1 MYIAKSNSVVSGT
14 VWLNVVASLPC
25 TSAVAAVAA
34 VAAVPA
40 VPAGAAVPLRSLVR
54 VVVSIQAPMPLFL
67 FGSFDN
73 PIVRHQSTTALENQ
87 MQHGVSF
94 PPHAVPGTCA
104 VSKQKVHVPKGR
116 GAGTPKQLLL
126 PANKTTGTPL
136 QTS

>member
-1 MYIAKSNSVVSGT
+1 MRGHQQTTVMYIAKSNGVVSGT

-25 TSAVAAVAA
+25 TSAVAVAA
-34 VAAVPA
+34 VAAIDA
-40 VPAGAAVPLRSLVR
+40 VPVFSLRSLVR
-54 VVVSIQAPMPLFL
+54 VVVSIQTPMPLFL

-104 VSKQKVHVPKGR
+104 VSK
-116 GAGTPKQLLL
+116 
-126 PANKTTGTPL
+126 
-136 QTS
+136 

>member
-1 MYIAKSNSVVSGT
+1 MRGHQQTTVMYIAKSNGVVSGT

-34 VAAVPA
+34 V
-40 VPAGAAVPLRSLVR
+40 PAGAAFPLRSLVR
-54 VVVSIQAPMPLFL
+54 VVVSIQTPMPLFL

-104 VSKQKVHVPKGR
+104 VSK
-116 GAGTPKQLLL
+116 
-126 PANKTTGTPL
+126 
-136 QTS
+136 

>member
-1 MYIAKSNSVVSGT
+1 MYIAKSNGVVSGT

-34 VAAVPA
+34 V
-40 VPAGAAVPLRSLVR
+40 PAGAAFPLRSLVR
-54 VVVSIQAPMPLFL
+54 VVVSIQTPMPLFL

>member
-1 MYIAKSNSVVSGT
+1 MRGHQQTTVMYIAKSNGVVSGT

-25 TSAVAAVAA
+25 TSAVA
-34 VAAVPA
+34 VAAVP
-40 VPAGAAVPLRSLVR
+40 AVPLRSLVR
-54 VVVSIQAPMPLFL
+54 VVVSIQTPMPLFL

>member
-1 MYIAKSNSVVSGT
+1 MYIAKSNGVVSGT

-40 VPAGAAVPLRSLVR
+40 VPLRSLVR
-54 VVVSIQAPMPLFL
+54 VGVSIQAPMPLFL

-126 PANKTTGTPL
+126 PANETTGTPL